1 MNSYV
6 IHLVDL
12 TCIYVLLTVS
22 LNLLVGYTGLFTVTH
37 GALYGVGAYASSLVA
52 LHLGMPLPLAL
63 AIAVLSTAMV
73 GGLVALPSLR
83 VSGDYLVI
91 ASLAMQVLM
100 VDIFLNLDSI
110 TGGPQGLV
118 GIPAP
123 TFLGWKA
130 TTSADFLPLNL
141 VCAAVGLVC
150 AWLLVRAPFG
160 RTLKTIREDEI
171 AAASLG
177 KSTVRSKVVICV
189 IASGMAGAAG
199 SLAAY
204 YLAFVDPT
212 SFGINVSIYVLSMVI
227 VGGASTIRGSILG
240 PIFIVA
246 LGESLRFLDLPNAVV
261 GQLRQATYGLALIIF
276 VLVRPQG
283 IAGEPVL
290 GSTTRRGKLADRQEE
305 GLLVKQSSSVAALG
319 ALGRRRSPTVSHE
332 LAAGGLAAPGGTAV
346 DVKDRPPA
354 PCAQTPDDGSSVA
367 LSCRDLVVCY
377 HRNPVLHGL
386 SLDVKQ
392 GEIVAI
398 IGHNGAGKST
408 VLNAIVGLVP
418 VTRGK
423 IFLEGINITNRQS
436 SLPPDSRVGLVPQS
450 GGVFPEMTVYDNLVT
465 SGFLRRHADRGV
477 RSRVT
482 DVFDLFPMLADRRQQ
497 KAVTLSGGQQRTLAL
512 AMALVP
518 NHRVL
523 LLDEPSIGLS
533 PVLVESM
540 LATVKRINRE
550 LGITVM
556 LNEQNVRPALEI
568 SDRAYVLKTGEVHLV
583 DSAEALLAR
592 SDLWRLF

>member
-1 MNSYV
+1 VNSYV

-37 GALYGVGAYASSLVA
+37 GALYGVGAYASSLLA
-52 LHLGMPLPLAL
+52 LHLGLPLPVALLA
-63 AIAVLSTAMV
+63 AVVSTALV
-73 GGLVALPSLR
+73 GALVAVPSLR

-91 ASLAMQVLM
+91 ASLAMQVLI
-100 VDIFLNLDSI
+100 VDIFLNLDSV

-130 TTSADFLPLNL
+130 TTSSDFLPLNL
-141 VCAAVGLVC
+141 VCTGIGLAL

-177 KSTVRSKVVICV
+177 KSTIRSKIIVCV

-212 SFGINVSIYVLSMVI
+212 SFGINVSIYILSMVI

-261 GQLRQATYGLALIIF
+261 GELRQASYGLALIIF

-290 GSTTRRGKLADRQEE
+290 GSVGLRVRSKEKQLQE
-305 GLLVKQSSSVAALG
+305 VAVAAQSSAAFAGVAG
-319 ALGRRRSPTVSHE
+319 ARPRAY
-332 LAAGGLAAPGGTAV
+332 LARQAGGGRLGTASTAAI
-346 DVKDRPPA
+346 DVADSAPTSLVTASVGGRPL
-354 PCAQTPDDGSSVA
+354 A
-367 LSCRDLVVCY
+367 LSCRDLVVSY

-386 SLDVKQ
+386 SLDVEQ

-408 VLNAIVGLVP
+408 VLNAIAGLVP
-418 VTRGK
+418 VDRGQ
-423 IFLEGINITNRQS
+423 IFLEGRNITNRQAS
-436 SLPPDSRVGLVPQS
+436 MPPDCRVGLVPQN
-450 GGVFPEMTVYDNLVT
+450 GGVFSEMTVYDNLVT
-465 SGFLRRHADRGV
+465 AGFLRRRATRSV
-477 RSRVT
+477 RVRVAE
-482 DVFDLFPMLADRRQQ
+482 VLEMFPVLADRRQQ

-518 NHRVL
+518 EHRVL

-540 LATVKRINRE
+540 LATVKRINSE
-550 LGITVM
+550 LGITVV

-568 SDRAYVLKTGEVHLV
+568 AHRAYVLKTGEVHLV
-583 DSAEALLAR
+583 ESAATLLAR
-592 SDLWRLF
+592 ADLWRLF

>member
-1 MNSYV
+1 VNSYV

-37 GALYGVGAYASSLVA
+37 GALYGVGAYASSLLA
-52 LHLGMPLPLAL
+52 LHLGLPLPVALLA
-63 AIAVLSTAMV
+63 AVVSTAFV
-73 GGLVALPSLR
+73 GALVAVPSLR

-91 ASLAMQVLM
+91 ASLAMQVLI
-100 VDIFLNLDSI
+100 VDIFLNLDSV

-123 TFLGWKA
+123 AFLGWKA
-130 TTSADFLPLNL
+130 TTSSDFLPLNL
-141 VCAAVGLVC
+141 VCTGVGLAL

-177 KSTVRSKVVICV
+177 KSTIRSKIVVCV

-212 SFGINVSIYVLSMVI
+212 SFGINVSIYILSMVI

-261 GQLRQATYGLALIIF
+261 GELRQASYGLALIIF

-290 GSTTRRGKLADRQEE
+290 GSVGRRVRSGHKQLQLAAVAQPSA
-305 GLLVKQSSSVAALG
+305 GSMSVAG
-319 ALGRRRSPTVSHE
+319 TRPGSI
-332 LAAGGLAAPGGTAV
+332 LARQAGGGRLGSAGTAAI
-346 DVKDRPPA
+346 DVTDRAPTSLTPTPANGPPL
-354 PCAQTPDDGSSVA
+354 A
-367 LSCRDLVVCY
+367 LSCRDLVVSY

-386 SLDVKQ
+386 SLDVEQ

-418 VTRGK
+418 VDRGQ
-423 IFLEGINITNRQS
+423 IFLEGRNITNRQAS
-436 SLPPDSRVGLVPQS
+436 MPPDCRVGLVPQN
-450 GGVFPEMTVYDNLVT
+450 GGVFSEMTVYDNLVT
-465 SGFLRRHADRGV
+465 AGFLRRRASQSV
-477 RSRVT
+477 RIRVSEILE
-482 DVFDLFPMLADRRQQ
+482 LFPVLADRRQQ

-512 AMALVP
+512 AMALIP
-518 NHRVL
+518 DHRVL

-540 LATVKRINRE
+540 LATVKRINSE
-550 LGITVM
+550 LGITVV

-568 SDRAYVLKTGEVHLV
+568 AHRAYVLKTGEVHLV
-583 DSAEALLAR
+583 ESAATLLAR
-592 SDLWRLF
+592 ADLWRLF